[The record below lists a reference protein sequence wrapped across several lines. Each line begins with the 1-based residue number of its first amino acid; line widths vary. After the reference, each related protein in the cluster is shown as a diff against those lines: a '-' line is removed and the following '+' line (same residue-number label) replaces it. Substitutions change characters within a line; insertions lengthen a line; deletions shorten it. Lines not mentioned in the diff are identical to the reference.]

1 MVAFIPDAAEEPY
14 FAHSARESDGEWHR
28 LKDHL
33 EATGQKA
40 ARFLADVGWQDVG
53 RAIGLLHDIG
63 KYTAE
68 FQDRLKGSHKQVNH
82 STAGAEIASRHYGD
96 QAAVAKLMAFCIAG
110 HHAGLANG
118 KRLANGRNGLASLE
132 DRLKGPFPQP
142 DPAWQREIA
151 LPRVAVPPDFDCT
164 ATPDFTLAFLCR
176 MFFSALVDADF
187 LDTEAWYGKKGAN
200 RGQHPSMRELSS
212 RLDRHLDRKLACA
225 STSEVDAVRAS
236 VLKHVRGKA
245 DAERGVFTLTVP
257 TGGGKTLTSLAFA
270 LRHAL
275 AHDLDRV
282 VYVLPFT
289 TIIEQTAKVFRDAL
303 GEDNNDVDFVVEHH
317 SAFDEREVRG
327 RESQDKLKLAME
339 NWDAPVVVT
348 TTVQFFESLFANRPS
363 RCRKLH
369 NIANSVVVLDEAQ
382 ALPHGVLR
390 PCVAAMA
397 ELARN
402 WRTSLVLC
410 TATQP
415 ALAQADGFE
424 DGFGKTTELAPD
436 PKGLYGKLKRT
447 RVHNEGEF
455 DDDELTARLA
465 DERQVLCIVNTRR
478 HARELFLAL
487 PDRDGAVHLTT
498 AMCAQHRRERLDI
511 VRQRLDDSK
520 PVRLVAT
527 SLVEAGVDVDF
538 PVVWRAMAGLESI
551 AQAAGRCNREGRHPV
566 GHVHVFTSPEGKT
579 PREMR
584 PLADAARRTW
594 RKHGDDPLSLS
605 ALDDYFREVYWVKG
619 EELDSKRILAMTK
632 GREDTRDFPFERVAR
647 EFRVI
652 STSALPVIVPYKP
665 YKETVCQLVCDLLNH
680 VQPPGAIA
688 RKLQPYVVA
697 VPPEARAQLVDAGAV
712 QFVRA
717 AEFDEQFAVLEN
729 ESLYSCDV
737 GLTWTDPTF
746 REAESLL
753 L

>member
-1 MVAFIPDAAEEPY
+1 MRAFVPDASEEQY

-33 EATGQKA
+33 EATGQRA
-40 ARFLADVGWQDVG
+40 DRFLAGVGWQDVG
-53 RAIGLLHDIG
+53 RAVGLLHDIG
-63 KYTAE
+63 KYAAE
-68 FQDRLKGSHKQVNH
+68 FQDRLQGSHKRVNH
-82 STAGAEIASRHYGD
+82 STAGAEIALSYYRAD
-96 QAAVAKLMAFCIAG
+96 QGAIAKLMAFCIAG

-118 KRLANGRNGLASLE
+118 KNGWATKSLE

-142 DPAWQREIA
+142 DSAWKREVT
-151 LPRVAVPPDFDCT
+151 LPRIARPPGFDVS

-187 LDTEAWYGKKGAN
+187 LDTEAWYGERGD
-200 RGQHPSMRELSS
+200 RGQHPAVSELSL
-212 RLDRHLDRKLACA
+212 RLDRHLDRKLAGA
-225 STSEVDAVRAS
+225 AASEVNAVRAS

-245 DAERGVFTLTVP
+245 AADPGVFTLTVP

-275 AHDLDRV
+275 KHGLDRV
-282 VYVLPFT
+282 IYVLPFT
-289 TIIEQTAKVFRDAL
+289 TIIEQTAEVFREAL
-303 GEDNNDVDFVVEHH
+303 GEGDDVDFVVEHH
-317 SAFDEREVRG
+317 SAFDERQVSG
-327 RESQDKLKLAME
+327 RESLNKLKLAME

-369 NIANSVVVLDEAQ
+369 NIANSVVVMDEAQ
-382 ALPHGVLR
+382 ALPLGVLR
-390 PCVAAMA
+390 PCVTAMA

-415 ALAQADGFE
+415 ALARADGFGG
-424 DGFGKTTELAPD
+424 GFEKTTELAPD

-447 RVHNEGEF
+447 RVHNEGEI
-455 DDDELTARLA
+455 DDAELTARLTV
-465 DERQVLCIVNTRR
+465 ERQVLCIVNTRR
-478 HARELFLAL
+478 HARELYLVL
-487 PDRDGAVHLTT
+487 SGREGAVHLTT
-498 AMCAQHRRERLDI
+498 AMCAQHRRARLKL
-511 VRQRLDDSK
+511 VRQRLAAAK

-551 AQAAGRCNREGRHPV
+551 AQAAGRCNREGRRPA
-566 GHVHVFTSPEGKT
+566 GHVHVFRSTEEKT
-579 PREMR
+579 PLEMR

-605 ALDDYFREVYWVKG
+605 ALNDYFHEVYWVKG

-632 GREDTRDFPFERVAR
+632 GRQYTCDFPFESVAH

-652 STSALPVIVPYKP
+652 STAALPVIVRYDVTARK
-665 YKETVCQLVCDLLNH
+665 LIRDLNH
-680 VQPPGAIA
+680 VERPGAIA
-688 RKLQPYVVA
+688 RRLQPYVVT
-697 VPPEARAQLVDAGAV
+697 VPPHARAKLVAEGAV
-712 QFVRA
+712 QFVRE

-729 ESLYSCDV
+729 ESLYSTDV
-737 GLTWTDPTF
+737 GLTWADPTF
-746 REAESLL
+746 RDAESLIA
-753 L
+753 

>member
-33 EATGQKA
+33 EATGQMA

-118 KRLANGRNGLASLE
+118 KNGQATQSLE
-132 DRLKGPFPQP
+132 DRLKGAFPQP
-142 DPAWQREIA
+142 APTWKREIA
-151 LPRVAVPPDFDCT
+151 LPRVAVPRAFDVM

-187 LDTEAWYGKKGAN
+187 LDTEAWYGGKGAN
-200 RGQHPSMRELSS
+200 RGQHPSMSELSS
-212 RLDRHLDRKLACA
+212 RLDRHLDRKLAAA
-225 STSEVDAVRAS
+225 SASEVDAIRAS
-236 VLKHVRGKA
+236 VLEHVRGKA
-245 DAERGVFTLTVP
+245 DTEPGVFTLTVP

-282 VYVLPFT
+282 IYVLPFT
-289 TIIEQTAKVFRDAL
+289 TIIEQTAEVFRDAL
-303 GEDNNDVDFVVEHH
+303 GEDNDDVDFVVEHH

-327 RESQDKLKLAME
+327 RESLDKLKLAME

-415 ALAQADGFE
+415 ALACADGFE
-424 DGFGKTTELAPD
+424 GGFEKTTELAPD
-436 PKGLYGKLKRT
+436 PQGLYGKLKRT
-447 RVHNEGEF
+447 RVHNEGEI
-455 DDDELTARLA
+455 DDAELVARLA

-498 AMCAQHRRERLDI
+498 AMCAQHRRERLDF
-511 VRQRLDDSK
+511 VRRRLADSK
-520 PVRLVAT
+520 PMRLVAT

-566 GHVHVFTSPEGKT
+566 GQVHVFTSPEGKT
-579 PREMR
+579 PLEMR
-584 PLADAARRTW
+584 PLADAARGTW

-605 ALDDYFREVYWVKG
+605 ALDDYFHEVYWVKG
-619 EELDSKRILAMTK
+619 EELDSKHILAKTK
-632 GREDTRDFPFERVAR
+632 GRHHTCDFPFETIAH
-647 EFRVI
+647 EFKVI
-652 STSALPVIVPYKP
+652 STSALPVIVPYD
-665 YKETVCQLVCDLLNH
+665 ETARQLVRDLNH
-680 VQPPGAIA
+680 VPRPGAIT
-688 RKLQPYVVA
+688 RRLQPYVVT
-697 VPPEARAQLVDAGAV
+697 VPRDARARLVAAGAV
-712 QFVRA
+712 QFVRE

-737 GLTWTDPTF
+737 GLTWADPTF
-746 REAESLL
+746 REAEPLIL
-753 L
+753 

>member
-1 MVAFIPDAAEEPY
+1 VVFAPHVPDKPY
-14 FAHSARESDGEWHR
+14 FAHSAREIDGEWHR

-33 EATGQKA
+33 EATGQMA

-63 KYTAE
+63 KYTTE

-82 STAGAEIASRHYGD
+82 STAGAEIALRHYGD

-118 KRLANGRNGLASLE
+118 KNGLAIKSLE
-132 DRLKGPFPQP
+132 DRLKEPFPLP
-142 DPAWQREIA
+142 DPAWMRELT
-151 LPRVAVPPDFDCT
+151 LPRVARPPSFDVG

-187 LDTEAWYGKKGAN
+187 LDTEAWYSDKGAN
-200 RGQHPSMRELSS
+200 RGQHPSMKELSS

-225 STSEVDAVRAS
+225 STSKVDAVRAS

-245 DAERGVFTLTVP
+245 DTEPGVFTLTVP

-327 RESQDKLKLAME
+327 RESLDKLKLAME

-415 ALAQADGFE
+415 ALARTDGFE
-424 DGFGKTTELAPD
+424 GGFEKTTELAPD
-436 PKGLYGKLKRT
+436 PQGLYGKLKRT
-447 RVHNEGEF
+447 RVRNEGEI
-455 DDDELTARLA
+455 DDAELTARLA

-498 AMCAQHRRERLDI
+498 AMCAQHRRVRLDV
-511 VRQRLDDSK
+511 VRRRLADSK

-579 PREMR
+579 PLEMR
-584 PLADAARRTW
+584 PLADAARGTW

-605 ALDDYFREVYWVKG
+605 ALDDYFHEVYWVKG
-619 EELDSKRILAMTK
+619 EELDSKRILAKTK
-632 GREDTRDFPFERVAR
+632 GRHHTCDFPFETIAH
-647 EFRVI
+647 EFKVI
-652 STSALPVIVPYKP
+652 STSALPVIVPYDQ
-665 YKETVCQLVCDLLNH
+665 TARQLVRDLNH
-680 VQPPGAIA
+680 VQRPSAIA
-688 RKLQPYVVA
+688 RRLQLYVVT
-697 VPPEARAQLVDAGAV
+697 VPPDARARLVAAGAV
-712 QFVRA
+712 RFVRE

-729 ESLYSCDV
+729 ESLYDCDV
-737 GLTWTDPTF
+737 GLTWADPTF
-746 REAESLL
+746 RDAELL
-753 L
+753 IM

>member
-96 QAAVAKLMAFCIAG
+96 QALAKLMAFCIAG

-118 KRLANGRNGLASLE
+118 KNGLAIKSLE
-132 DRLKGPFPQP
+132 DRLEGAFPQP
-142 DPAWQREIA
+142 DPAWKREVT
-151 LPRVAVPPDFDCT
+151 LPRVAVPRGFDVA

-187 LDTEAWYGKKGAN
+187 LDTEAWYGEKGAN
-200 RGQHPSMRELSS
+200 RGQHPSIRELSS
-212 RLDRHLDRKLACA
+212 RLDRHLDCKLAAA

-245 DAERGVFTLTVP
+245 DTEPGVFTLTVP

-275 AHDLDRV
+275 THDLDRV
-282 VYVLPFT
+282 IYVLPFT

-303 GEDNNDVDFVVEHH
+303 GEDNNDIDFVVEHH

-327 RESQDKLKLAME
+327 RESLDKLKLAME

-369 NIANSVVVLDEAQ
+369 NIANSVIVLDEAQ
-382 ALPHGVLR
+382 ALPHRVLR

-424 DGFGKTTELAPD
+424 GGFEKTTELAPD

-447 RVHNEGEF
+447 HLRNEGEI

-498 AMCAQHRRERLDI
+498 AMCAQHRREQLDV

-566 GHVHVFTSPEGKT
+566 GHVHVFASPEGKT
-579 PREMR
+579 PLEMR
-584 PLADAARRTW
+584 PLADAARGTW

-605 ALDDYFREVYWVKG
+605 ALDDYFHEVYWVKG
-619 EELDSKRILAMTK
+619 EELDSKRILDKTK
-632 GREDTRDFPFERVAR
+632 GRHDTCDFPFETIAH
-647 EFRVI
+647 EFKVI
-652 STSALPVIVPYKP
+652 STSALPVIVPYDK
-665 YKETVCQLVCDLLNH
+665 TARQLVRDLNH
-680 VQPPGAIA
+680 VPRPGAIA
-688 RKLQPYVVA
+688 RRLQPYVVT
-697 VPPEARAQLVDAGAV
+697 VPPDARARLVAAGAV
-712 QFVRA
+712 RFVRE

-737 GLTWTDPTF
+737 GLTWADPTF
-746 REAESLL
+746 REAESLIA
-753 L
+753 

>member
-1 MVAFIPDAAEEPY
+1 MASTSRKTWY
-14 FAHSARESDGEWHR
+14 AHSARESEGEWHR

-33 EATGQKA
+33 EATGQMA

-53 RAIGLLHDIG
+53 RAIGLLHDVG

-118 KRLANGRNGLASLE
+118 KNGLAMESRAGIQSLE
-132 DRLKGPFPQP
+132 DRLKGAFPQP
-142 DPAWQREIA
+142 DPAWKREVT
-151 LPRVAVPPDFDCT
+151 LPRVAVPPGFDVG

-187 LDTEAWYGKKGAN
+187 LDTEAWYGEKGAN
-200 RGQHPSMRELSS
+200 RGQHPAVRELSS
-212 RLDRHLDRKLACA
+212 RLDRHLDRKLADA
-225 STSEVDAVRAS
+225 STSEVNAVRAS
-236 VLKHVRGKA
+236 VLEHVRDKA
-245 DAERGVFTLTVP
+245 DAEPGVFMLTVP

-282 VYVLPFT
+282 IYVLPFT
-289 TIIEQTAKVFRDAL
+289 TIIEQTARVFRDAL
-303 GEDNNDVDFVVEHH
+303 GEDNDVDFVVEHH
-317 SAFDEREVRG
+317 SAFDERQVRG
-327 RESQDKLKLAME
+327 RESLDKLKLAME

-369 NIANSVVVLDEAQ
+369 NIANSVIVLDEAQ

-424 DGFGKTTELAPD
+424 GGFEKTTELAPD

-447 RVHNEGEF
+447 RLRNEGEI

-478 HARELFLAL
+478 HARELFRAL
-487 PDRDGAVHLTT
+487 PDGDGAVHLTT

-511 VRQRLDDSK
+511 VRQRLADSK

-579 PREMR
+579 PLEMR
-584 PLADAARRTW
+584 PLADATRRTW

-605 ALDDYFREVYWVKG
+605 ALDDYFHEVYWVKG

-632 GREDTRDFPFERVAR
+632 GRQYTRDFPFETIAR
-647 EFRVI
+647 EFKVI
-652 STSALPVIVPYKP
+652 ATSALPVIVPYD
-665 YKETVCQLVCDLLNH
+665 ETARQLVRDLNH
-680 VQPPGAIA
+680 VQRPGAIA
-688 RKLQPYVVA
+688 RRLQPYVVT
-697 VPPEARAQLVDAGAV
+697 VPPDARARLVAAGAV
-712 QFVRA
+712 QFVRET
-717 AEFDEQFAVLEN
+717 EFDEQFAVLEN

-737 GLTWTDPTF
+737 GLTWADPTF
-746 REAESLL
+746 REAESLIA
-753 L
+753 

>member
-1 MVAFIPDAAEEPY
+1 MHPRERY

-33 EATGQKA
+33 EATGQMA

-68 FQDRLKGSHKQVNH
+68 FQDRLKGSHKLVNH

-118 KRLANGRNGLASLE
+118 KNGRATKSLE
-132 DRLKGPFPQP
+132 DRLKGAFPQP
-142 DPAWQREIA
+142 DPAWKREVT
-151 LPRVAVPPDFDCT
+151 LPRVARPRGFDIAT
-164 ATPDFTLAFLCR
+164 TPDFTLAFLCR
-176 MFFSALVDADF
+176 MLFSALVDADF
-187 LDTEAWYGKKGAN
+187 LDTEAWYGEKGAY
-200 RGQHPSMRELSS
+200 RGRHPSIGELSS
-212 RLDRHLDRKLACA
+212 RLDRHLDRKLAGA

-245 DAERGVFTLTVP
+245 DTEPGVFTLTVP

-282 VYVLPFT
+282 VYVPPFT
-289 TIIEQTAKVFRDAL
+289 TIIEQTAGVFRDAL
-303 GEDNNDVDFVVEHH
+303 GEDNDVDFVVEHH
-317 SAFDEREVRG
+317 SAFDERQVRG
-327 RESQDKLKLAME
+327 RESLDKLKLAME
-339 NWDAPVVVT
+339 NWDAPIVVT

-382 ALPHGVLR
+382 ALPHSVLR

-397 ELARN
+397 ELACN

-424 DGFGKTTELAPD
+424 GGFEKTTELAPD

-447 RVHNEGEF
+447 RVHNEGEI

-478 HARELFLAL
+478 HARELFRAL
-487 PDRDGAVHLTT
+487 PDGDGAVHLTT
-498 AMCAQHRRERLDI
+498 AMCAQHRRERLHI
-511 VRQRLDDSK
+511 VRQRLDASK

-551 AQAAGRCNREGRHPV
+551 AQAAGRCNREGRQPV

-579 PREMR
+579 PLEMR

-605 ALDDYFREVYWVKG
+605 ALDDYFHEVYWVKG

-632 GREDTRDFPFERVAR
+632 NRQYTCDFPFETIAR
-647 EFRVI
+647 EFKVI
-652 STSALPVIVPYKP
+652 STSALPVIVPYD
-665 YKETVCQLVCDLLNH
+665 ETARQLVRDLNH
-680 VQPPGAIA
+680 VHRPGAIA
-688 RKLQPYVVA
+688 RRLQPYVVT
-697 VPPEARAQLVDAGAV
+697 VPPDARAQLVAAGAV
-712 QFVRA
+712 RFVRE

-737 GLTWTDPTF
+737 GLTWADPTF
-746 REAESLL
+746 REAESLIA
-753 L
+753 

>member
-1 MVAFIPDAAEEPY
+1 MVAFVPDASEERY

-33 EATGQKA
+33 EATGQMA

-53 RAIGLLHDIG
+53 RAMGLLHDIG

-118 KRLANGRNGLASLE
+118 KNGQATKSLE
-132 DRLKGPFPQP
+132 DRLKGAFPQP
-142 DPAWQREIA
+142 DSAWQREVT
-151 LPRVAVPPDFDCT
+151 LPRVAVPGSFDVA

-187 LDTEAWYGKKGAN
+187 LDTEAWYGERGES
-200 RGQHPSMRELSS
+200 RGQHPSMSELSS
-212 RLDRHLDRKLACA
+212 RLDRHLDRKLAAA
-225 STSEVDAVRAS
+225 STSEVNAIRAS

-245 DAERGVFTLTVP
+245 DTEPGVFTLTVP

-282 VYVLPFT
+282 IYVLPFT

-327 RESQDKLKLAME
+327 RESLDKLKLAME

-415 ALAQADGFE
+415 ALAQAEGFE
-424 DGFGKTTELAPD
+424 GGFEKTTELAPD
-436 PKGLYGKLKRT
+436 PQGLYGKLKRT
-447 RVHNEGEF
+447 RLRNEGEI
-455 DDDELTARLA
+455 DDAELTARLA
-465 DERQVLCIVNTRR
+465 DERQALCIVNTRR

-487 PDRDGAVHLTT
+487 PDRDGAMHLTT
-498 AMCAQHRRERLDI
+498 AMCAQHRRERLCI
-511 VRQRLDDSK
+511 VRRRLAHSK

-538 PVVWRAMAGLESI
+538 PVVWRAMAGIESI
-551 AQAAGRCNREGRHPV
+551 AQAAGRCNREGRRPV

-579 PREMR
+579 PLEMR

-594 RKHGDDPLSLS
+594 RKHGGDPLSLS
-605 ALDDYFREVYWVKG
+605 ALDDYFHEVYWVKG
-619 EELDSKRILAMTK
+619 EELDSKRILAKTK
-632 GREDTRDFPFERVAR
+632 GRHHTCDFPFETIAH
-647 EFRVI
+647 EFKVI
-652 STSALPVIVPYKP
+652 STSALPVIVPYD
-665 YKETVCQLVCDLLNH
+665 ETARQLVRRLNH
-680 VQPPGAIA
+680 VQRPGAIA
-688 RKLQPYVVA
+688 RKLQPYVVT
-697 VPPEARAQLVDAGAV
+697 VPPDARARLVAAGAV
-712 QFVRA
+712 RFVRE

-737 GLTWTDPTF
+737 GLTWADPTF
-746 REAESLL
+746 RDAELL
-753 L
+753 IM